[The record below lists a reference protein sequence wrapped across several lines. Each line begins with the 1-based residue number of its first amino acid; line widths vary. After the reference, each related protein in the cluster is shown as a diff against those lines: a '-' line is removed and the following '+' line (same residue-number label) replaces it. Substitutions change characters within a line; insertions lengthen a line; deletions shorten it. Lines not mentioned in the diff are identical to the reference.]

1 MPTIFRKT
9 AKGVH
14 EIETREYRLPPRVR
28 NALILVDGKRDVVA
42 LQTLI
47 PQQVDATLE
56 LLFEQAF
63 IEVVGESVAAAPA
76 RPADP
81 GRVQNMAAPVAPSAP
96 AAEPVAAPA
105 AEPVAAP
112 PAVPFNQ
119 RQRAAV
125 RDLNDA
131 VGPMAEALAIRMERA
146 RADAELQ
153 PLLQAAVQLIGN
165 ARGRAAAEAYAR
177 RHAL

>member
-28 NALILVDGKRDVVA
+28 NALILVDGKRDVAA

-96 AAEPVAAPA
+96 AAEPVAAS
-105 AEPVAAP
+105 

>member
-28 NALILVDGKRDVVA
+28 NALILVDGKRDVAA

-81 GRVQNMAAPVAPSAP
+81 GRAQTLAAPVAPSAP
-96 AAEPVAAPA
+96 VAAP
-105 AEPVAAP
+105 VAVP
-112 PAVPFNQ
+112 PAVPFSQ

-125 RDLNDA
+125 RDLNDTL
-131 VGPMAEALAIRMERA
+131 GPMAEALAIRMERA

>member
-1 MPTIFRKT
+1 MPIIFRKT

-28 NALILVDGKRDVVA
+28 NALILVDGRRDVAA
-42 LQTLI
+42 LQALI

-56 LLFEQAF
+56 QLFEQGF
-63 IEVVGESVAAAPA
+63 IEVIGETAAALA
-76 RPADP
+76 RAADP
-81 GRVQNMAAPVAPSAP
+81 GRAPSLA
-96 AAEPVAAPA
+96 PVAAPVT
-105 AEPVAAP
+105 PVPEP
-112 PAVPFNQ
+112 PALPFNQ

-131 VGPMAEALAIRMERA
+131 LGPMAESLAIRMERA
-146 RADAELQ
+146 RADAELL

-165 ARGRAAAEAYAR
+165 ARGRSAAEAYAR
-177 RHAL
+177 RHAP